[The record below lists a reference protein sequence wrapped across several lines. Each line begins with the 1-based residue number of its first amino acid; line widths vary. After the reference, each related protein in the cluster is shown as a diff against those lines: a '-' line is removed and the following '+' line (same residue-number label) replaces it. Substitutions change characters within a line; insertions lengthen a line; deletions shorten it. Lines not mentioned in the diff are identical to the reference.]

1 MQTSLFSQIFTR
13 NMLLCI
19 FTGFSS
25 GLPLYVLS
33 QMVPAWLTSNQ
44 VDVKTIG
51 FFYADRFSLHLE
63 IYDFAP
69 LGSLLS

>member
-1 MQTSLFSQIFTR
+1 MTATKPSLWQQIFTK

-25 GLPLYVLS
+25 GLPLYVLF
-33 QMVPAWLTSNQ
+33 QLVPAWLTSSN

-51 FFYADRFSLHLE
+51 FFTL
-63 IYDFAP
+63 
-69 LGSLLS
+69 

>member
-25 GLPLYVLS
+25 GLPLYVLI

-51 FFYADRFSLHLE
+51 FFTLIGFPYTWNFMISPLLDR
-63 IYDFAP
+63 Y
-69 LGSLLS
+69 

>member
-1 MQTSLFSQIFTR
+1 METQKPSLLSQIFSR

-25 GLPLYVLS
+25 GLPLYVLF
-33 QMVPAWLTSNQ
+33 QMVPAWLSSSN

-51 FFYADRFSLHLE
+51 FFTLIGFQVYLEVYYFSVT
-63 IYDFAP
+63 
-69 LGSLLS
+69 